1 MSHRFMFDAVSKTPC
16 DSVTLTN
23 DRPFGSVVTLLAGDF
38 RHARLSSR
46 SESRHRRRGVDTV
59 HAVEGSHSSQIAS
72 KHAC

>member
-46 SESRHRRRGVDTV
+46 SESSLSLSGLPP
-59 HAVEGSHSSQIAS
+59 HSLITYT
-72 KHAC
+72 